1 MSYRKEDFWQSKLSA
16 LLHDPLT
23 KAFDIS
29 AHEDHAENLI
39 EMLGLSKERGR
50 EDHVASAM
58 DRFPLP
64 FERGSTNNQ
73 IQVSWEETR
82 LVHPFSGKELTELK
96 AQLKPDDNAIINAL
110 NELKNKNNNYEKLYH
125 AVWWNL
131 PWLMEGAQFLP
142 ADTRISNHSIVDHLD
157 VTAALKGCLINEG
170 KVEASL
176 IVVSIGPVQD
186 LIKQA
191 RKTRDLWAG
200 SYLLSYLI
208 YAAIEKVGLEYGFDS
223 VIYPYLRGIPFV
235 QKTLQGKDVHLGEYY
250 PLPTMSERVA
260 SLPNIFVAIVP
271 TNEAND
277 VIEKC
282 KEAIKRRWK
291 VLSEKARSE
300 IMKKL
305 RSRAVE
311 EFNEKAFEEQLEL
324 FPSINAV
331 SYPLIS
337 HDDVVDTMSNHFVGS
352 GAKSLKEAL
361 ETIKKH
367 GGFNINAGAYY
378 RYSYRILMSKLA
390 AMKNIRYFPAYEG
403 AEGVGIGNADD
414 FGAGVKACV
423 VFKEEDEENKE
434 KRDLL
439 GALNAVKRVMPD
451 VLNVEVKYESTTDI
465 AWKNE
470 ANENNKL
477 KNAYFAVLL
486 MDGDKMG
493 KWVSG
498 DNAPEFEKLV
508 HKKVKEAFE
517 SNDELKQAWNTLAKL
532 KSLQPA
538 YHKGLSRTLG
548 IFSSLVEKVVEK
560 YKGMLIYCGGDD
572 VLALLPGDKALECAN
587 NLRKLYSGTGFEL
600 KCADNDEVVY
610 KAKNGVLWKNDTPIA
625 PVMGEK
631 ATMSAGIAVVNH
643 KFPLQ
648 VALQMARDA
657 EKYAKEQLG
666 RNAFAL
672 QVVRRS
678 GQITRVGAKWDYMDM
693 DIPQTVTNLINDM
706 ASLKISSRSLYKL
719 LSPDLSLFEDNID
732 QFVDYVIK
740 RSTPSSKN
748 EETKEKIDN
757 YKKQLIGFIKAVYE
771 TYKAAHKNN
780 KTSDNSYALKAPI
793 DLLLSVR
800 LMKRGVEK

>member
-1 MSYRKEDFWQSKLSA
+1 MSNKWQSKLSA

-23 KAFDIS
+23 KAFDI
-29 AHEDHAENLI
+29 AGHGDLAGELI
-39 EMLGLSKERGR
+39 EMLGLSKERGT

-64 FERGSTNNQ
+64 FERDREKQ
-73 IQVSWEETR
+73 IKVSWEETN
-82 LVHPFSGKELTELK
+82 LIHPFSGSELEELKVKIRKDNGENLKKILKELK
-96 AQLKPDDNAIINAL
+96 I
-110 NELKNKNNNYEKLYH
+110 KNKDDYKKLYH

-131 PWLMEGAQFLP
+131 PWLVDGAQFLP

-157 VTAALKGCLINEG
+157 VTAALKGCLNSEN

-235 QKTLQGKDVHLGEYY
+235 QKTLQGKDVHLGDYY

-260 SLPNIFVAIVP
+260 SLPNIFVVIVP

-423 VFKEEDEENKE
+423 VFKEEDEE

-451 VLNVEVKYESTTDI
+451 VLDVKVKYESTTDI

-560 YKGMLIYCGGDD
+560 YKGMLVYCGGDD
-572 VLALLPGDKALECAN
+572 VLALLPADKALECAN
-587 NLRKLYSGTGFEL
+587 DLRKLYSGTGFEL

-771 TYKAAHKNN
+771 TYKEAHKNN
-780 KTSDNSYALKAPI
+780 KTSDNSRDNSYALKAPI

>member
-1 MSYRKEDFWQSKLSA
+1 MSNKWQSKLSA

-451 VLNVEVKYESTTDI
+451 VLNVEKYESTTDI

-587 NLRKLYSGTGFEL
+587 DLRKLYSGTGFEL